1 MLISRPDD
9 RTKAAL
15 ARLRNDGDFQEFLAW
30 LQGALFDLDRQKRFT
45 SDGVLL
51 RHQQGAAQAIAELVE
66 HAHGNKERAIAF
78 AAERMPAAHNPRGL

>member
-15 ARLRNDGDFQEFLAW
+15 ARLRSDGDFQEFLAW
-30 LQGALFDLDRQKRFT
+30 LQGALFDLDRQKRVT

-51 RHQQGAAQAIAELVE
+51 RHQQGGAQAIAELVDY
-66 HAHGNKERAIAF
+66 AHGSKERAIAF
-78 AAERMPAAHNPRGL
+78 AERIPPAHDPRVV